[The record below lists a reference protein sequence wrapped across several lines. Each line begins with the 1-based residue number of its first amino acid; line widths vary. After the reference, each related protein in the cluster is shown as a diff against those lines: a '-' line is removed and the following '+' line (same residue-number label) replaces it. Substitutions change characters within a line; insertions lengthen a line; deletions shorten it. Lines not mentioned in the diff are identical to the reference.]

1 MWDTFFVYFVWV
13 SDVVLSQKRILGK
26 FCPPFVCLFILS
38 GISEVVLGQKCLLEI
53 VVLFPICLFILFGCQ
68 KLICDHSVT
77 QLFAL

>member
-1 MWDTFFVYFVWV
+1 MWDTSFVYFVWV
-13 SDVVLSQKRILGK
+13 SDVVLSQKRILGTILS
-26 FCPPFVCLFILS
+26 PICLFILS

-53 VVLFPICLFILFGCQ
+53 VVLFHICLFILFGCQ